1 MKSLAEKHKPR
12 TFESVVG
19 QEAAVEWLAR
29 QVRTGIGKNVILH
42 GPSGIGKTSLA
53 RIYAE
58 ALLCRN
64 TRNSGSPCRT
74 CEQCVDFEQLG
85 GHPSYTELN
94 CARFGR
100 FEDVE
105 EELKNL
111 KFHPMFGRWRF
122 LVLDEA
128 HQMSLKA
135 FDALLK
141 HLEET
146 PP

>member
-1 MKSLAEKHKPR
+1 M
-12 TFESVVG
+12 VG
-19 QEAAVEWLAR
+19 PAGAAY
-29 QVRTGIGKNVILH
+29 TG
-42 GPSGIGKTSLA
+42 SGKTSSSTVHLESVKPRSPGSMRKRFYAGTPATRA
-53 RIYAE
+53 RPA
-58 ALLCRN
+58 
-64 TRNSGSPCRT
+64 RT